1 MDDASPSWARE
12 LGYYRRECNDL
23 GARLLRLQEEQS
35 QAFREA
41 RRSRTV
47 VKLLREAYRLG
58 DLALTMNDVGGPMLE
73 LLVDNT
79 LCDRAMLLREEPIG
93 SGTFLVAQAIGLADT
108 ALHTPIPVA
117 APPAFLYTSG
127 HGSPDAS
134 ARDVVAGVG
143 VPFVL
148 WAYDRGSGHALV
160 VGNRSESNVSRPF
173 EPGDQELIEA
183 ALSVYLDVLYRK
195 HAEAQ
200 LRQAKQAAEAAS
212 SARAAGLAA
221 LAAEMREPLHAIAD
235 LAERLRGADAPVGT
249 FAMDTAALNGAAHPN
264 PAGATII
271 AIGSAG
277 QDAAGAGPQPGLL
290 FGPDGAPVTAMNPA
304 LASPRDAADEIV
316 KLSRYV
322 AMLVDGAAEH
332 PETAASPLSLDV
344 EWVPIDELMRTAL
357 RSAYS
362 SSVKLGIDIESSLPR
377 RRTAVLAD
385 RMRIQHVVQHLVA
398 SVMRGTSTGG
408 AVRISTTRRSDGG
421 LEILVGARGAGPVSI
436 LYPPAR
442 PSLGTLDIA
451 SAELA
456 GARDG
461 VNLSFARAIAE
472 AHGGTLTLEAS
483 PFGGLYARLVIPARN
498 TRDIDLAEATL

>member
-1 MDDASPSWARE
+1 MDQSAPWTRE
-12 LGYYRRECNDL
+12 LSYYRRECNDL

-58 DLALTMNDVGGPMLE
+58 DLAQTTHDVGGPMLE

-108 ALHTPIPVA
+108 ALSAPLAIPS
-117 APPAFLYTSG
+117 PPGFLYTTG
-127 HGSPDAS
+127 QGSPEPC
-134 ARDVVAGVG
+134 ARDVIGAIG

-160 VGNRSESNVSRPF
+160 IGNRSESNVSRPF

-212 SARAAGLAA
+212 TTRAAGLAA
-221 LAAEMREPLHAIAD
+221 LAEELREPLQALAD
-235 LAERLRGADAPVGT
+235 LAEGLRPGGRPAA
-249 FAMDTAALNGAAHPN
+249 AAAAAAAAL
-264 PAGATII
+264 
-271 AIGSAG
+271 
-277 QDAAGAGPQPGLL
+277 PG
-290 FGPDGAPVTAMNPA
+290 GE
-304 LASPRDAADEIV
+304 PRDVAEEIV
-316 KLSRYV
+316 KLARYV
-322 AMLVDGAAEH
+322 ALVVDGAAEN
-332 PETAASPLSLDV
+332 PEATVSSVSLDV
-344 EWVPIDELMRTAL
+344 EWVPIDEMMRTAL

-362 SSVKLGIDIESSLPR
+362 ASVKLGVDLESTLPR

-385 RMRIQHVVQHLVA
+385 RMRIQHVIQHLVG
-398 SVMRGTSTGG
+398 SVLRGTATGG
-408 AVRISTTRRSDGG
+408 VVRINTTRRSDGG
-421 LEILVGARGAGPVSI
+421 LEVLVGTRGSAPLSI
-436 LYPPAR
+436 AYPPAER
-442 PSLGTLDIA
+442 AANDTHALLPSGGDLDGI
-451 SAELA
+451 
-456 GARDG
+456 
-461 VNLSFARAIAE
+461 NLSFARTIVE
-472 AHGGTLTLEAS
+472 AHGGTLLLESSA
-483 PFGGLYARLVIPARN
+483 FGGLYARMVLPARS
-498 TRDIDLAEATL
+498 TRDIDLAEATATP

>member
-1 MDDASPSWARE
+1 MDDGATPWARE

-58 DLALTMNDVGGPMLE
+58 DLAVTTQDVGGPMLE

-79 LCDRAMLLREEPIG
+79 LCDRAILLREEPIG
-93 SGTFLVAQAIGLADT
+93 GGTFLVAQAIGLADT
-108 ALHTPIPVA
+108 ALNAPLAIN
-117 APPAFLYTSG
+117 APPAFLYTTG
-127 HGSPDAS
+127 QGSLDPC
-134 ARDVVAGVG
+134 ARDVIAAIG

-160 VGNRSESNVSRPF
+160 IGNRSESNVSRPF

-212 SARAAGLAA
+212 VARAAGLAA
-221 LAAEMREPLHAIAD
+221 LAAEMREPLNTIAD
-235 LAERLRGADAPVGT
+235 LAETLRPGSVAR
-249 FAMDTAALNGAAHPN
+249 NGAGSLVEP
-264 PAGATII
+264 PDTVEE
-271 AIGSAG
+271 IG
-277 QDAAGAGPQPGLL
+277 
-290 FGPDGAPVTAMNPA
+290 
-304 LASPRDAADEIV
+304 

-322 AMLVDGAAEH
+322 IMLVDGAAEH
-332 PETAASPLSLDV
+332 PDTVTPGVSLDV
-344 EWVPIDELMRTAL
+344 EWVPVDELMRAAL

-362 SSVKLGIDIESSLPR
+362 ASVKLGVDIESSLPR

-385 RMRIQHVVQHLVA
+385 RMRMQHVIQHLVA
-398 SVMRGTSTGG
+398 SVLRATSTGG
-408 AVRISTTRRSDGG
+408 AVRIATTRRSDGG
-421 LEILVGARGAGPVSI
+421 LEILVGARGGGPLTI
-436 LYPPAR
+436 AYPPPER
-442 PSLGTLDIA
+442 
-451 SAELA
+451 SATVAPQE
-456 GARDG
+456 GA
-461 VNLSFARAIAE
+461 NLSFARAIVE
-472 AHGGTLTLEAS
+472 AHGGTLTLESSA
-483 PFGGLYARLVIPARN
+483 FGGLYARLVVPARS
-498 TRDIDLAEATL
+498 TRDIDLAEPGSPPGSQASLLGRDDAASP